1 MKRPA
6 KIIRATVNT
15 VRSSCSCHDTVEG
28 APELH
33 NVSAVQNPGMELA
46 RLCDH
51 IMLNVTNHCNI
62 INFIKLINNNFK
74 NI

>member
-15 VRSSCSCHDTVEG
+15 VKSSCSCHDTVEG

-33 NVSAVQNPGMELA
+33 NVSTVQNPGMELA
-46 RLCDH
+46 RLRDH
-51 IMLNVTNHCNI
+51 IMLNVTNHCGT
-62 INFIKLINNNFK
+62 INFYQIN
-74 NI
+74 